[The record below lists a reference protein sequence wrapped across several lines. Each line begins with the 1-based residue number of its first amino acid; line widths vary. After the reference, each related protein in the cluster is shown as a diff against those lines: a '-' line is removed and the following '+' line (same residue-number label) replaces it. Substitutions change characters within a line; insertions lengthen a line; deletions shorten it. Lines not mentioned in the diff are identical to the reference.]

1 MRLQVGSVQ
10 YSEEELL
17 ELLCFAQIGTQL
29 ERVSADE
36 EESQGSKKNKKLA
49 PLQEV
54 KPLSAGRQ
62 THVPLPNM

>member
-1 MRLQVGSVQ
+1 VD
-10 YSEEELL
+10 SEEELL

-29 ERVSADE
+29 ERVSVDE
-36 EESQGSKKNKKLA
+36 EGAKKNKKLA